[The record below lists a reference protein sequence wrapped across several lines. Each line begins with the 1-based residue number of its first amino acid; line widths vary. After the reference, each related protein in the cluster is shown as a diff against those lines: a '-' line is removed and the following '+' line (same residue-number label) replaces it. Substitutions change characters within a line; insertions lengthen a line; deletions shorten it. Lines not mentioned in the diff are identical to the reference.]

1 MAAVIR
7 QILQPIVIKYVAKN
21 AFLSNLYIRQFHSHN
36 ISVSEVANVNNCSRV
51 IATDYDG

>member
-1 MAAVIR
+1 MPAVIR

-21 AFLSNLYIRQFHSHN
+21 AFLSNLYIRQFQSHN

>member
-1 MAAVIR
+1 MAVIR

-21 AFLSNLYIRQFHSHN
+21 AFLPNLYIRQFHSHN
-36 ISVSEVANVNNCSRV
+36 ILVSEVANVNNCSRV

>member
-51 IATDYDG
+51 IAIDYDW